1 MNSIYETEDREERQ
15 EAELTL
21 GTGTLLAIFFGLVVV
36 CAVFF
41 GFGYSM
47 GRRSAESK
55 AATQAATLPVEDT
68 ATTAATRAKPSAVEV
83 LRSQAEEP
91 AAASDESSQRTVVID
106 QPAPPLHT

>member
-41 GFGYSM
+41 GFGFSM

-55 AATQAATLPVEDT
+55 IATLAATIPAADPAT
-68 ATTAATRAKPSAVEV
+68 ATATRPKPSAVEV
-83 LRSQAEEP
+83 LRTQVDEP
-91 AAASDESSQRTVVID
+91 PISTTDDTAPRTVVVD
-106 QPAPPLHT
+106 